1 MADGER
7 MDGMS
12 IGILRDADAVA
23 HVDYFYFADLW
34 APDPRFKSRQ
44 MVVGQCRGLFRVD
57 KQTLNVELLYAASG
71 DHSGQC
77 FNKAASKV
85 LREFRVASVWPERT
99 QYAAG

>member
-1 MADGER
+1 MADGGR
-7 MDGMS
+7 LDGMS

-23 HVDYFYFADLW
+23 HVDYFYIADLW
-34 APDPRFKSRQ
+34 SPDPRFKSRQ
-44 MVVGQCRGLFRVD
+44 MIVGQSRGLFRVD
-57 KQTLNVELLYAASG
+57 KQSLNVELLYAATG

-85 LREFRVASVWPERT
+85 LREFRAVGIWLEKT